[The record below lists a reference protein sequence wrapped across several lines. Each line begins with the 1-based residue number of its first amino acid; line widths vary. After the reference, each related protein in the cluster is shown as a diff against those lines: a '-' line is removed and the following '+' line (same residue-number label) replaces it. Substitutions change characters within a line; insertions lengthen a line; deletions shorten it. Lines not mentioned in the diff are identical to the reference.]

1 VARPKSDIQERILD
15 AAHRRFLA
23 EGVDAASLRSIAKDA
38 DTSIG
43 MVYYYYTTK
52 DELFLAV
59 VEETYQLLLADLDEV
74 FQTHQS
80 FRERLTG
87 LYERVGKFSTY
98 ELEVIELII
107 RESLTSN
114 ERRNSLIRR
123 FKRGHL
129 PLLWN
134 AVADG
139 RKTGE
144 LEASIHPIVI
154 MACSVAIGT
163 VPMLMLRN
171 VNRQCDASEA
181 EGGALCD
188 WQESAC
194 SFLETL
200 PEKEALPQI
209 LCDVAMR
216 ALSAASVLGRGGEA
230 PKD

>member
-23 EGVDAASLRSIAKDA
+23 EGVDAASLRNIAKDA
-38 DTSIG
+38 ETSIG

-59 VEETYQLLLADLDEV
+59 VEETYQLLLADLEEV
-74 FQTHQS
+74 FQNHSS

-87 LYERVGKFSTY
+87 LYERVGRFSTH

-107 RESLTSN
+107 RESFTSN
-114 ERRNSLIRR
+114 ERRYSLIQR

-134 AVADG
+134 AVIDG

-144 LEASIHPIVI
+144 LEASIHPIVS
-154 MACSVAIGT
+154 MVCSLAIGT
-163 VPMLMLRN
+163 IPLMMLRN
-171 VNRQCDASEA
+171 VNRQCDPSEQ
-181 EGGALCD
+181 EGRPLCD

-194 SFLETL
+194 AFLETL
-200 PEKEALPQI
+200 PKKEALPQI
-209 LCDVAMR
+209 LCDVAIR
-216 ALSAASVLGRGGEA
+216 ALGASSVPDQTGKA